1 MRLDYGLYIVAA
13 LLFTITVFSAV
24 LIVEIERSLWV
35 VTTAALGILA
45 LGLGYYQRP
54 RAIVSTQ
61 LPPPPV
67 TEPTAVKMIPQ
78 EMQAETFYVP
88 VEEKVEVKVDEIE
101 APAETTPIIEAPPVI
116 EAPIQPPI
124 IEAPQIT
131 QPPASQASEAVPVET
146 VVESP
151 LIKIKG
157 IGEKRANQLNA
168 LGINTIDEL
177 AKASAQDIA
186 KSLKTSPKIVDKW
199 VAGAKDLIK

>member
-24 LIVEIERSLWV
+24 LIVENERSLWV
-35 VTTAALGILA
+35 VTTALLGILA

-54 RAIVSTQ
+54 RATVSTQ

-67 TEPTAVKMIPQ
+67 TEPTAVEMMPQ
-78 EMQAETFYVP
+78 ETQVEKIQVP
-88 VEEKVEVKVDEIE
+88 VEEKIEVKDDTIE
-101 APAETTPIIEAPPVI
+101 APVEAAALIEVPPVI
-116 EAPIQPPI
+116 EAPVQPSN
-124 IEAPQIT
+124 IETPQIT
-131 QPPASQASEAVPVET
+131 QPPTPQATEAVPVET

-168 LGINTIDEL
+168 RGINTIDEL

-186 KSLKTSPKIVDKW
+186 KSLKISSKIVDKW

>member
-88 VEEKVEVKVDEIE
+88 VEEKVEVKVDKIE

-131 QPPASQASEAVPVET
+131 QPPASQASEAVP
-146 VVESP
+146 VESP